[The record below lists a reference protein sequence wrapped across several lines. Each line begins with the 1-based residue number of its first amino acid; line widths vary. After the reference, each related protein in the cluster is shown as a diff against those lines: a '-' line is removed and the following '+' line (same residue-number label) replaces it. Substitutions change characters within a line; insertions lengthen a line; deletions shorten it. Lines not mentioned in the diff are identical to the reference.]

1 MELSGETLIAAERHA
16 VWAALNDAV
25 VLTACIPGC
34 ESMESVSP
42 TERKVLMAVKVGP
55 VRARFSGTIRM
66 DDIRENQGCRMSF
79 QGNGGAAGVASGQ
92 SVVTLSD
99 APGGTRLHYT
109 VNASV
114 GGKLGQVGG
123 RMIDG
128 AAKSMADQFF
138 NALQARLAP
147 PISPSAPTPGTS
159 DSGQP
164 EKAIATPTPSVSD
177 APTSHGMGQSRS
189 DLSDRQRV
197 LWFVLGALASG
208 FGFGIATILNR

>member
-1 MELSGETLIAAERHA
+1 MELSGETLIAAERSV
-16 VWAALNDAV
+16 VWAALNDAGI
-25 VLTACIPGC
+25 LTACIPGC
-34 ESMESVSP
+34 EAMENINP
-42 TERKVLMAVKVGP
+42 NERKVRMAVKVGP
-55 VRARFSGTIRM
+55 VRARFNGTILM

-99 APGGTRLHYT
+99 APGGTLLHYT

-138 NALQARLAP
+138 NALQARLSPPAP
-147 PISPSAPTPGTS
+147 SEEQPPETAASA
-159 DSGQP
+159 QP
-164 EKAIATPTPSVSD
+164 ESAAATPVPSHTGQHSPQHHTPSPGS
-177 APTSHGMGQSRS
+177 
-189 DLSDRQRV
+189 LSDQQRV

>member
-1 MELSGETLIAAERHA
+1 MELSGETLIAAERSA
-16 VWAALNDAV
+16 VWEALNDAA

-34 ESMESVSP
+34 ESMETVSP
-42 TERKVLMAVKVGP
+42 SERKVLMAVKVGP
-55 VRARFSGTIRM
+55 VRARFKGTIRM
-66 DDIRENQGCRMSF
+66 DDIRENHGCRMSF

-99 APGGTRLHYT
+99 APGGTLLHYT

-138 NALQARLAP
+138 SAFQARLAP
-147 PISPSAPTPGTS
+147 PAPVAP
-159 DSGQP
+159 QP
-164 EKAIATPTPSVSD
+164 PETAVHDQPDELIATPTL
-177 APTSHGMGQSRS
+177 SRS
-189 DLSDRQRV
+189 ENQAPQHIAHSSASLSDTQRV

-208 FGFGIATILNR
+208 FGFGLATILNR